1 MADYIDGQ
9 QIFFGKCVDS
19 DDPLMLGRVRVEP
32 ESMNITALQNSSST
46 FNPNSTNPNK
56 NGKWSPVDPFVYLP
70 LLPYFVN
77 QVPKVGEKVMIFYYN
92 TNTKT
97 GRNKFYMISTYSSPT
112 TIKFEDGSSSQT
124 RLNSGYGNSTEK
136 LPPIKNQNGTF
147 KNDKNKGV
155 FPEPVDISIS
165 GRDSAD
171 FILKEKDVLLRA
183 GKHKNFATGQIPE
196 ADSKRAFLQL
206 SKYESDITFGDA
218 KFRKKLIQNKKPIKY
233 LIEYDVLNPEN
244 QFSAFTGML
253 YIYQLRTEKQSE
265 KTLTGNFNVNTQLDT
280 TGATDGVQLIRMI
293 NFPIGLNLDDL
304 SLQIN
309 QTLKTIITNPSISL
323 LSPTVEKNQ
332 QYPFYYRPSSKL
344 YNLVTKPTT
353 GYFIASANM
362 SKLMSLVKIS
372 TADITPGYGLV
383 LDYKLSP
390 NIPFEFQSSAFAP
403 STTQLSENT
412 VALLGAN
419 KLYLLS
425 NDTEIPGK
433 QKIDFDNSIYGIEQ
447 DAIVND
453 IEPNTSSMVRGEELL
468 ELLQL
473 IVRFCIT
480 HVHPYPGMPPNPVT
494 VDGLSSDELLSN
506 MFNAY
511 QKVLNSNIRLN

>member
-77 QVPKVGEKVMIFYYN
+77 QVPKVGEKVMLFYYN

-196 ADSKRAFLQL
+196 SDSKRAFLQL

-233 LIEYDVLNPEN
+233 LIEYDLV
-244 QFSAFTGML
+244 AVI
-253 YIYQLRTEKQSE
+253 YI
-265 KTLTGNFNVNTQLDT
+265 
-280 TGATDGVQLIRMI
+280 M
-293 NFPIGLNLDDL
+293 
-304 SLQIN
+304 
-309 QTLKTIITNPSISL
+309 
-323 LSPTVEKNQ
+323 
-332 QYPFYYRPSSKL
+332 
-344 YNLVTKPTT
+344 
-353 GYFIASANM
+353 
-362 SKLMSLVKIS
+362 
-372 TADITPGYGLV
+372 
-383 LDYKLSP
+383 
-390 NIPFEFQSSAFAP
+390 
-403 STTQLSENT
+403 
-412 VALLGAN
+412 
-419 KLYLLS
+419 
-425 NDTEIPGK
+425 
-433 QKIDFDNSIYGIEQ
+433 
-447 DAIVND
+447 
-453 IEPNTSSMVRGEELL
+453 
-468 ELLQL
+468 
-473 IVRFCIT
+473 
-480 HVHPYPGMPPNPVT
+480 
-494 VDGLSSDELLSN
+494 
-506 MFNAY
+506 
-511 QKVLNSNIRLN
+511 